1 MFVFVFGFWLLL
13 MALDAGRF
21 HWTSVPPSLQGA
33 GASAMLAAM
42 WTILLPF
49 GANPFLTKTVKAC
62 LDSGQ
67 RLAASGPCR
76 FVRHPLYSAL
86 VILRISI
93 PLVLGSLLGLIAA
106 IAIVASLLLRRVI
119 EDRDLHENVPGYADY
134 SRRIHYRHI
143 PSLW

>member
-1 MFVFVFGFWLLL
+1 MP
-13 MALDAGRF
+13 AGSIGRVCRPA
-21 HWTSVPPSLQGA
+21 SKGQAPLPCSLPCGPSFCHLGPIP
-33 GASAMLAAM
+33 SSSRRSRLAWIAARD
-42 WTILLPF
+42 L
-49 GANPFLTKTVKAC
+49 
-62 LDSGQ
+62 

-86 VILRISI
+86 AILRISI